1 MSVLLQL
8 MKKQKKL
15 NRRIIKNK
23 IKMKNKIITFVRE
36 NTWLNFREHG
46 WGNGYAVV
54 FKGHPAYGKDYLDI
68 DVYVHGGLTY
78 TDSVNSSNW
87 DGLTEEM
94 KDGWI
99 VGFDTCHINDTQSN
113 WSKKQVL
120 KETENLKEQLEKMV

>member
-1 MSVLLQL
+1 
-8 MKKQKKL
+8 
-15 NRRIIKNK
+15 
-23 IKMKNKIITFVRE
+23 MKNKIITFVRE

-94 KDGWI
+94 KDGW
-99 VGFDTCHINDTQSN
+99 VFGFDTAHYCDDMER
-113 WSKKQVL
+113 WPKEAVER
-120 KETENLKEQLEKMV
+120 ETENLKSQFVELSPDFPVRPFKFS